1 MTPRP
6 DVLSRRAL
14 LHTGLAAGVLLGA
27 GGACTGGAPP
37 PELVIA
43 GGVQPG
49 VYINLARALAGIWQ
63 ERLGL
68 DRAPRVLNTAGS
80 GQNMRLLTG
89 GGATVTISQ
98 VDVAADVA
106 ADVGPGGANEPMAL
120 ARLYDDVTHVVARR
134 DSGLAR
140 LSDLRG
146 RRVSIGPDGSGY
158 QAIAIRLLRAAG
170 LGVDQ
175 LGDSAELGLPEAVTA
190 LREGR
195 IDAFFWSGGVPTDG
209 IRELAA
215 DTPIRLLELGDA
227 LDRTREEFPVY
238 SLATVPANTY
248 GLPGPVSCL
257 SVRNALLVTA
267 AMPDELAEALIRA
280 AIDAQP
286 RVAEASPA
294 AITIDSRSAI
304 GTQPIPLHPGALRFY
319 RYTKG
324 Y

>member
-1 MTPRP
+1 MPPGP
-6 DVLSRRAL
+6 DVLPRRAL
-14 LHTGLAAGVLLGA
+14 LRTGLAAGLVLGA
-27 GGACTGGAPP
+27 GGACTGGPP
-37 PELVIA
+37 SPELVIA

-49 VYINLARALAGIWQ
+49 VYINLARSLAAIWQ

-68 DRAPRVLNTAGS
+68 DRPPRVLDTAGS
-80 GQNMRLLTG
+80 GQNMQLLTG
-89 GGATVTISQ
+89 GAATVAISQ
-98 VDVAADVA
+98 VDVAAEVA
-106 ADVGPGGANEPMAL
+106 GAATGPDEPMAL
-120 ARLYDDVTHVVARR
+120 ARLYDDVTHVVVRR

-158 QAIAIRLLRAAG
+158 QPIALRLLRAAG
-170 LGVDQ
+170 LDPSVLADPV
-175 LGDSAELGLPEAVTA
+175 ELGLPDAVTA
-190 LREGR
+190 LREDR

-215 DTPIRLLELGDA
+215 RTPIRLLELGDA

-248 GLPGPVSCL
+248 GLPGPVACL
-257 SVRNALLVTA
+257 SVRNALLVRA
-267 AMPDELAEALIRA
+267 AMPDDLAESLIRA
-280 AIDAQP
+280 AFDAQP

-294 AITIDSRSAI
+294 AVTIDSRSAI
-304 GTQPIPLHPGALRFY
+304 GTQPVPLHPGAVRFY
-319 RYTKG
+319 RSTKG